1 MKGRAWALT
10 SGRCLDDLL
19 FLWEDVYMGNNLA
32 YQHDAQ
38 HVHLI
43 VYHLIWCPKRRR
55 KVLVNQI
62 GKRCEELIREQCTEH
77 GWTIL
82 ELAVQPDHIHLFV
95 RAWPEVRAAEIVKEC
110 KGYSAFILRTEF
122 PELHTLPSIWT
133 RSYYASTAGAV
144 SGETIAR
151 SVAAQS
157 TK

>member
-1 MKGRAWALT
+1 
-10 SGRCLDDLL
+10 
-19 FLWEDVYMGNNLA
+19 MGNNLE
-32 YQHDAQ
+32 YQHDEH

-62 GKRCEELIREQCTEH
+62 GKRCEELIQQKCNEH

-82 ELAVQPDHIHLFV
+82 ELAIQPDHIHLVV
-95 RAWPEVRAAEIVKEC
+95 RAWPSVSAAEIGKEC
-110 KGYSAFILRTEF
+110 KGYSAFVLRKEF
-122 PELHTLPSIWT
+122 PELHKLPSLWT
-133 RSYYASTAGAV
+133 RSYFASTAGAV

-151 SVAAQS
+151 YIAAQS